1 MMSDKKRKKLIA
13 DIVER
18 ELAMFLQVRTAIP
31 SLCQE
36 RPETF
41 RTMREM
47 SHTVLAS
54 DTLASYLKDLK
65 SAEKKGRNLL
75 TEKYARMDNVIPPLS
90 DNPLI
95 GEIVAIEADWMEV
108 LKRRFPNTFRG
119 DRTPFEIYLCS
130 ELETYSD
137 DTLAFYHRDVTAAR
151 KKGENLAEV
160 RYRRLFESLGYE
172 DIAQVEHRTAH
183 DDS

>member
-1 MMSDKKRKKLIA
+1 MMNQKKRNKMIV

-18 ELAMFLQVRTAIP
+18 ELAMFLQVRTSIP

-65 SAEKKGRNLL
+65 LAEKKGRNLL

-95 GEIVAIEADWMEV
+95 GEIVSIEADWMEV
-108 LKRRFPNTFRG
+108 LKDRFPKTFRG
-119 DRTPFEIYLCS
+119 NRTPFEIYLCS

-137 DTLAFYHRDVTAAR
+137 DTLALYHRDVTTAL
-151 KKGENLAEV
+151 KKGGNLAER
-160 RYRRLFESLGYE
+160 RYRLLFESLGYD
-172 DIAQVEHRTAH
+172 DIHQVEQQMTH
-183 DDS
+183 DAS

>member
-1 MMSDKKRKKLIA
+1 MNEKKRKKLIA
-13 DIVER
+13 DIVNR

-41 RTMREM
+41 RAMRGM
-47 SHTVLAS
+47 SHTVLAA

-65 SAEKKGRNLL
+65 LAEQADRNLL

-90 DNPLI
+90 NNPLI
-95 GEIVAIEADWMEV
+95 GEIVSIEADWMEV
-108 LKRRFPNTFRG
+108 LKHRYPNTFRG
-119 DRTPFEIYLCS
+119 NRTPFEIYLCS

-137 DTLAFYHRDVTAAR
+137 ATLTLYHRDVTTAL
-151 KKGENLAEV
+151 KKGKNLAEE
-160 RYRRLFESLGYE
+160 RYRLLFESLGY
-172 DIAQVEHRTAH
+172 DGIDQVEQQTAH
-183 DDS
+183 HTS

>member
-1 MMSDKKRKKLIA
+1 MNQKKRQKLIT

-18 ELAMFLQVRTAIP
+18 ELVMFLQVRTAIP

-47 SHTVLAS
+47 SHTVLSS

-65 SAEKKGRNLL
+65 QAEKKGRNLL

-95 GEIVAIEADWMEV
+95 GEIVAIEADWMET
-108 LKRRFPNTFRG
+108 LKQRYPKTFRG
-119 DRTPFEIYLCS
+119 NRTPFEIYLCS

-137 DTLAFYHRDVTAAR
+137 ATLTLYHRDVASALQ
-151 KKGENLAEV
+151 KGENLAEE
-160 RYRRLFESLGYE
+160 RYRLLFESLGY
-172 DIAQVEHRTAH
+172 DGIDQVEHQMPRDA
-183 DDS
+183 S